1 MQTKGSIGHC
11 SLKSSQLPSLAD
23 RWRSVI
29 SLLIVLVLSAQCNGA
44 RARNRIEAAM
54 TDYLFDHDRLDV
66 RLPQGKQKFGE
77 ESSTNPVSD
86 SPRSLVA
93 ITTD

>member
-1 MQTKGSIGHC
+1 
-11 SLKSSQLPSLAD
+11 
-23 RWRSVI
+23 
-29 SLLIVLVLSAQCNGA
+29 
-44 RARNRIEAAM
+44 M